1 MEAFV
6 ENQKREY
13 DFSDK
18 IPSEIL
24 TDDELEHF
32 EEVMQLRNSAVDAG
46 SIDLGLAVKAVVPE
60 LDALFA

>member
-1 MEAFV
+1 M

-18 IPSEIL
+18 IPIEIL

-32 EEVMQLRNSAVDAG
+32 EEGMQLRNSAVDAG